1 MLLKSIHLTNFLSF
15 GPDAEPIELG
25 PLNVVIGPNGSGKS
39 NLLEAIELLHAAP
52 RDFLPVIR
60 QGGGVQEWLWKGGT
74 RGTVNAEVT
83 AELDLDIG
91 RLRYALKFGES
102 GQRFFVAEEK
112 IDDMKRNNTVYWS
125 ARPKGGMASSALAKE
140 MDPRKSILSVGI
152 APIFYSELSPIKQ
165 QLEQIC
171 LYRDW
176 VFGPQCL
183 VRRGQQPDSATDFL
197 SSDFDNLALV
207 LNRLREDH
215 AAKKALLTALHAL
228 YEGIDDFGVRVEG
241 GTVMAVLQEGNHSIP
256 ATRLSDGTLRYLC
269 LLTILCH
276 PDPPPL
282 VCIEEPELGLH
293 PDALR
298 MVAKLL
304 KDASTRTQL
313 IVTTHSEI
321 LVNALSDCPEAVLV
335 TEKDE
340 RGTRITRLD
349 KDKLQ
354 PWLAEYRLGE
364 LWMRGDL
371 GGVRW

>member
-15 GPDAEPIELG
+15 GPDAEPIELR

-60 QGGGVQEWLWKGGT
+60 QGGGVQELLWKGRKSGDAGAT
-74 RGTVNAEVT
+74 IVADWGI
-83 AELDLDIG
+83 D
-91 RLRYALKFGES
+91 LRYTLSFGEID
-102 GQRFFVAEEK
+102 QRFIVEEEK
-112 IDDMKRNNTVYWS
+112 IESAALDNTFYWS
-125 ARPKGGMASSALAKE
+125 ISPPSARFGLQE
-140 MDPRKSILSVGI
+140 IDPRKSILALVN
-152 APIFYSELSPIKQ
+152 APLFYPELASLSERLAQ
-165 QLEQIC
+165 VR

-176 VFGPQCL
+176 VFGRECSARKPQKADMPASFL
-183 VRRGQQPDSATDFL
+183 EPDL
-197 SSDFDNLALV
+197 SNLALV
-207 LNRLREDH
+207 LNRLRRDPE
-215 AAKKALLTALHAL
+215 AKKSLLTALNAL
-228 YEGIDDFGVRVEG
+228 YEGIDDFDVHIEG
-241 GTVMAVLQEGNHSIP
+241 GTVMAVLQEGRHSIP
-256 ATRLSDGTLRYLC
+256 ATRLSDGTLRYLS

-276 PDPPPL
+276 PAPPPL

-321 LVNALSDCPEAVLV
+321 LVNALSDCPEAVLI

-340 RGTRITRLD
+340 RGTRMTRLD

-364 LWMRGDL
+364 LWTRGDL